1 MLVNFVFENKP
12 DWPIGWFVIVNLFN
26 NIALRNQK
34 FTKSSESDPMFEVSG
49 LRAYDHQEH
58 QFTNAICT
66 N

>member
-12 DWPIGWFVIVNLFN
+12 DWPMGWFVIVNLYN

-49 LRAYDHQEH
+49 SRALES
-58 QFTNAICT
+58 F
-66 N
+66 